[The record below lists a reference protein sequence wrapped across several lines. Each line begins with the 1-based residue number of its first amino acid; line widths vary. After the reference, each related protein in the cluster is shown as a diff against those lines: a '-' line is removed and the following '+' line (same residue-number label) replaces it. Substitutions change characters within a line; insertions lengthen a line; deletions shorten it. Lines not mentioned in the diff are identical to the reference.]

1 MKLKSIAAAVAL
13 VAALPAFAGGPL
25 GTLGTSFVGGNV
37 SGTPWTDGYSFSLAS
52 AGDLWGQ
59 TVATS
64 GITSYA
70 VTLYDSTLSVIGSDS
85 TAASFSFTGL
95 SAGSYFL
102 TYVGVGT
109 GSYGVPL
116 VPFQLYNID
125 DGTGEIAVLARTARS
140 APAKGA
146 RVQVKGTVGEVAS
159 LGNRSVGLHIE
170 EQSRKSEY

>member
-109 GSYGVPL
+109 GSYGGTLEVTAVPEPETYAL
-116 VPFQLYNID
+116 M
-125 DGTGEIAVLARTARS
+125 LAGLGVVGFMAAR
-140 APAKGA
+140 
-146 RVQVKGTVGEVAS
+146 
-159 LGNRSVGLHIE
+159 RSRG
-170 EQSRKSEY
+170 

>member
-1 MKLKSIAAAVAL
+1 MTRTSTLRPPEGRASRHCPSEAEPTRSSVRGVA
-13 VAALPAFAGGPL
+13 
-25 GTLGTSFVGGNV
+25 
-37 SGTPWTDGYSFSLAS
+37 SLALALLTTVWLTGCVS
-52 AGDLWGQ
+52 AVRIAEIKTDPGRFDNK
-59 TVATS
+59 TVA
-64 GITSYA
+64 
-70 VTLYDSTLSVIGSDS
+70 VTGTV
-85 TAASFSFTGL
+85 
-95 SAGSYFL
+95 
-102 TYVGVGT
+102 T

-116 VPFQLYNID
+116 VPFQLYNVD

>member
-1 MKLKSIAAAVAL
+1 MKLKLIAAAVAL
-13 VAALPAFAGGPL
+13 AAAAPVFAGGSL

-70 VTLYDSTLSVIGSDS
+70 VTLYDSTFSLIGSDS
-85 TAASFSFTGL
+85 TPATFSFTGL

-109 GSYGVPL
+109 GSYGGTLEVTAVPEPETYAL
-116 VPFQLYNID
+116 M
-125 DGTGEIAVLARTARS
+125 LAGLGMVGFMAAR
-140 APAKGA
+140 
-146 RVQVKGTVGEVAS
+146 
-159 LGNRSVGLHIE
+159 RSRG
-170 EQSRKSEY
+170 